1 MLRITINGKL
11 KESSVHRRI
20 PVELWC
26 AKANRAKGTSV
37 QANEINLY
45 LGNIKARAVQ
55 AYSDLKNVEDHV
67 TTDMVMNCVLGR
79 SEGGH
84 QGIIELYEKYL
95 NELHEQINVSNSHTL
110 WQKNQRV
117 KRYLQEFLK
126 KKHHCQD
133 LPVARFTYDHVHGF
147 YNYLKSEKRHSHN
160 TAVKNLGLFKKITIR
175 AFRSGWVKADPFYG
189 FSLGTEKKDPV
200 FLTQEEVDSILKLTL
215 RCERLQKIRDFF
227 IVSCYT
233 GLAFADIKALT
244 AGEIT
249 KTKEDIYWIKTKRT
263 KTQVKASIP
272 ILPIPM
278 AIIQKYCDFTRAEE
292 DQKVFPIGSNQ
303 KTNEYL
309 REISDFAG
317 IQKKVTFHAAR
328 HTFATTITLEN
339 GIPIETVSKMLGH
352 TNINTTQHY
361 ARVLDSKIGKDME
374 ALRANHLRIA

>member
-1 MLRITINGKL
+1 MFRVTVNGK
-11 KESSVHRRI
+11 KKSTSVHRR
-20 PVELWC
+20 VYEHLWC
-26 AKANRAKGTSV
+26 DKRSRVKGTNDAAASL
-37 QANEINLY
+37 NLY
-45 LGNIKARAVQ
+45 LDNIKSKAVQ
-55 AYSDLKNVEDHV
+55 SYSDLKNVEEHV
-67 TTDMVMNCVLGR
+67 TADMVMNRILGR

-84 QGIIELYEKYL
+84 QGIIELYTKYL
-95 NELHEQINVSNSHTL
+95 EELHEQIGVSNSHTL

-117 KRYLQEFLK
+117 RRYLEEYLR
-126 KKHHCQD
+126 KKHRSQD
-133 LPVARFTYDHVHGF
+133 IPVARFTYDHVQGF
-147 YNYLKSEKRHSHN
+147 YNFLKSEKRHSHN

-175 AFRSGWVKADPFYG
+175 AFRSGWVKVDPFYG

-278 AIIQKYCDFTRAEE
+278 AIIRKYCDFTKAEE
-292 DQKVFPIGSNQ
+292 AQKVFPIGSNQ

-309 REISDFAG
+309 REIADFAG

-374 ALRANHLRIA
+374 SLRAYHLKIV